1 MRLSKFL
8 WKVEP
13 MGLREDILRED
24 VSQLEWR
31 DVLKVQPTNTVRD
44 TVELMRKHR
53 LGCVIIVSDDGK
65 VVGKFTER
73 DLIRLLLLNA
83 ESLDEEVGHHM
94 SGTWGMIHEGDPIA
108 QVIDLMQEKKLRFVV
123 VVDEDNRPIGL
134 TGQKGVMEYIVDHFP
149 RQVKVQMMES
159 KLFMDTREGG

>member
-1 MRLSKFL
+1 
-8 WKVEP
+8 

-31 DVLKVQPTNTVRD
+31 DILKAQPTNTVRH
-44 TVELMRKHR
+44 TVELMRKNR
-53 LGCVIIVSDDGK
+53 LGCVIIVDDDGK

-94 SGTWGMIHEGDPIA
+94 SGTWGMIHQGDPIA

-123 VVDEDNRPIGL
+123 VVDEDNRPVGL